1 METLKYCK
9 VRDVKSPNRGT
20 TKSAGLDFYVPSSI
34 DKNIIELKC
43 KITGC
48 YPHIEYDSDSMMVKK
63 IVLKPGESIM
73 IPSGIKMKVPD
84 GYALAFM
91 NKSGVGAK
99 KQLDRL
105 AELVDCDYEGE
116 LHINVVNNGNRDQ
129 EINAGDKIIQGVV
142 IPVSFI
148 QPEEVENEEVLFSG
162 STSERKS
169 GGFGSTGT
177 K

>member
-20 TKSAGLDFYVPSSI
+20 AKSAGLDFYVPSSI
-34 DKNIIELKC
+34 DKDTIESKC

-48 YPHIEYDSDSMMVKK
+48 YPHIEYDSHSMTIKK
-63 IVLKPGESIM
+63 IILKPGESIM
-73 IPSGIKMKVPD
+73 IPSGIKMRVPD

-116 LHINVVNNGNRDQ
+116 IHINVVNNGNRDQ

-169 GGFGSTGT
+169 GGFGSTGN